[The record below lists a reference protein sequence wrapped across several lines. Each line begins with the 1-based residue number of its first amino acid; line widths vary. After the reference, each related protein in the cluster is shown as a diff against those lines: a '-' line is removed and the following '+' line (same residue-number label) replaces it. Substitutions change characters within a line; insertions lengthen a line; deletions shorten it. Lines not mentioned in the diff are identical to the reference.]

1 MTVAAILVAA
11 GRGARM
17 EADRPKAF
25 LRLGGTTIL
34 ERALRAFTSHPGVG
48 RVVVA
53 VVDPD
58 EAGRLLGPAAKG
70 VLLVSGGTERQDSVR
85 LALEALRPS
94 DAEVVLVHDA
104 ARPLVS
110 RALIDA
116 VIAAAAEHGAAV
128 PVLAATET
136 VKRLAADG
144 RIEETVP
151 RETLRLAQTPQGF
164 RAALLREA
172 HARAARDRFA
182 GTDDAA
188 LVERSGIRPA
198 AVPGSPDNFKITT
211 PLDLALAESLLAGRE
226 TGETHG

>member
-11 GRGARM
+11 GRGVRM

-25 LRLGGTTIL
+25 LRLGGATLL
-34 ERALRAFTSHPGVG
+34 ERALRAFTSHPGIG

-53 VVDPD
+53 VQDPGG
-58 EAGRLLGPAAKG
+58 AGRQLGPAAAG
-70 VLLVSGGTERQDSVR
+70 VLLVRGGEERQDSVR
-85 LALEALRPS
+85 LALEALGPS
-94 DAEVVLVHDA
+94 EADVILVHDA

-110 RALIDA
+110 RAIIDA

-128 PVLAATET
+128 PVLPATET
-136 VKRLAADG
+136 VKRLAGDG
-144 RIEETVP
+144 RIEATLP

-164 RAALLREA
+164 RAAILREA

-188 LVERSGIRPA
+188 LVERSGMRPA
-198 AVPGSPDNFKITT
+198 AVPGSPDNMKITT
-211 PLDLALAESLLAGRE
+211 PQDLLVAESLLAGSKA
-226 TGETHG
+226 GETHG

>member
-17 EADRPKAF
+17 GADRPKAF
-25 LRLGGTTIL
+25 LRLGGTTLL
-34 ERALRAFTSHPGVG
+34 ERALRAFTSHPGIG

-53 VVDPD
+53 VPDPG
-58 EAGRLLGPAAKG
+58 EAGRELGPSASG
-70 VLLVSGGTERQDSVR
+70 VLLVRGGAERQDSVR

-94 DAEVVLVHDA
+94 EADIVLVHDA

-110 RALIDA
+110 RELIDA
-116 VIAAAAEHGAAV
+116 VIAAAREHGAAV
-128 PVLAATET
+128 PVVAPAET
-136 VKRLAADG
+136 IKRLAGDG
-144 RIEETVP
+144 HIEGTLP

-164 RAALLREA
+164 RTAWLREA
-172 HARAARDRFA
+172 HALAARDGFR

-198 AVPGSPDNFKITT
+198 TVPGSPGNLKITT
-211 PLDLALAESLLAGRE
+211 PLDLVLAETLLAGPAS
-226 TGETHG
+226 GEDHG

>member
-25 LRLGGTTIL
+25 LRLDGTTLL

-53 VVDPD
+53 VQDPV
-58 EAGRLLGPAAKG
+58 EAGRLLGPAADG
-70 VLLVSGGTERQDSVR
+70 VLLVRGGEERQDSVR
-85 LALEALRPS
+85 LALDALRPS

-116 VIAAAAEHGAAV
+116 VIAAAAEHGAAI
-128 PVLAATET
+128 PVLPATET
-136 VKRLAADG
+136 VKRLAEDG
-144 RIEETVP
+144 RIEATLP
-151 RETLRLAQTPQGF
+151 RRTLRLAQTPQGF
-164 RAALLREA
+164 RASVLREA
-172 HARAARDRFA
+172 HARAARDGFQ
-182 GTDDAA
+182 GTDDAE
-188 LVERSGIRPA
+188 LVERTGIRPA
-198 AVPGSPDNFKITT
+198 AVPGSPGNLKITT
-211 PLDLALAESLLAGRE
+211 PQDLVLAASLLAGQSE
-226 TGETHG
+226 GGSHG